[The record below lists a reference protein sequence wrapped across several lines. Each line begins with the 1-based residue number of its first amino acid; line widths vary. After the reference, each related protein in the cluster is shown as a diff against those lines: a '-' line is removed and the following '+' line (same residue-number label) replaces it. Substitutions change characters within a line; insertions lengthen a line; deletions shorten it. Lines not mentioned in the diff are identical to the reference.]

1 MAATSSST
9 WTSWREALKVV
20 SQPSHLKKTAALAFV
35 IGTIFFAINQ
45 LGLVLSGH
53 ADGVVWAKTLMT
65 YLTPFCVS
73 NYSILGATRARGR
86 DRL

>member
-20 SQPSHLKKTAALAFV
+20 SQPSQLKKTAALAFV

-45 LGLVLSGH
+45 LGQEHDPGQ
-53 ADGVVWAKTLMT
+53 GI
-65 YLTPFCVS
+65 P
-73 NYSILGATRARGR
+73 ARH
-86 DRL
+86 

>member
-20 SQPSHLKKTAALAFV
+20 SQPSHPKKTAALAFV

-53 ADGVVWAKTLMT
+53 ADGVVW
-65 YLTPFCVS
+65 P
-73 NYSILGATRARGR
+73 RP
-86 DRL
+86 